1 MRLNPSFYMELE
13 TQVVFTINGRTYT
26 YNGDV
31 ELLPEAHCNGLMG
44 QRVYAH
50 KRWARGGK
58 AFTGWLRG
66 AITVPGGPN
75 GVRVVVYLVEKEDD
89 RKVYQ
94 AVNIKSIE

>member
-1 MRLNPSFYMELE
+1 MRLNPSFYIEME
-13 TQVVFTINGRTYT
+13 TQVVFQINGRTYT
-26 YNGDV
+26 YNGDI

-66 AITVPGGPN
+66 ALSVNSGAT
-75 GVRVVVYLVEKEDD
+75 RTVVYLVEKEDD
-89 RKVYQ
+89 RKIYQ
-94 AVNIKSIE
+94 VVNIKSIG

>member
-1 MRLNPSFYMELE
+1 MRLNPSFYIEME
-13 TQVVFTINGRTYT
+13 TQVVFTLNGRTYT

-66 AITVPGGPN
+66 ALSVNSEAT
-75 GVRVVVYLVEKEDD
+75 RTVVYLVEKEDD

-94 AVNIKSIE
+94 AVNIKSID